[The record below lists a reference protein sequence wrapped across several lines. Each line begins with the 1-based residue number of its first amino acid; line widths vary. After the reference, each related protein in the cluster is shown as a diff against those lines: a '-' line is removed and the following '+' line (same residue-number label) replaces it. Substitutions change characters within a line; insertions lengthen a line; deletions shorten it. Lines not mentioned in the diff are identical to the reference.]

1 MKFSLF
7 ITPDREEEVIVYAHK
22 HCEKTQR
29 LQQLAEESVSE
40 LVGYNGT
47 EAIVISPDDVFC
59 AFSEGDNIYVM
70 TEKER
75 YKVKQRL
82 YQLYGELSMSFVKI
96 NQSCIV
102 NIKKI
107 QKFDATLSGSL
118 TVIMKNGYKD
128 YVSRRQLKEVK
139 ERIGLKR

>member
-7 ITPDREEEVIVYAHK
+7 IDPERDEEVIVYAHK
-22 HCEKTQR
+22 RCEKTQKI
-29 LQQLAEESVSE
+29 QQIAEDTLSE
-40 LVGYNGT
+40 LICYNGT
-47 EAIVISPDDVFC
+47 GGIVVPVDDIFCVF
-59 AFSEGDNIYVM
+59 SNGDNVYVM
-70 TEKER
+70 TEKEQ

-82 YQLYGELSMSFVKI
+82 YQLYEKLSLSFVKI

-107 QKFDATLSGSL
+107 QKFDATIAGSL
-118 TVIMKNGYKD
+118 TVKLKNGYKD

-139 ERIGLKR
+139 ERIGLKI